1 MTNENEKVN
10 KITFSSGGGRGSSGQ
25 NPFGFMGNNNGRS
38 LAQSSFSQKQR
49 INDYDSSILD
59 SRSYLD
65 MDDEMAKLEF
75 QITEKEKNLAYLRE
89 KIKGSEQIAKVNEV
103 LDLKIKEK
111 AMEKE
116 LVELRKEYSKRS
128 VTSKV
133 KGAVINNVEK
143 EKNFVIVDKIGKFIS
158 RKVLPKVS
166 KKFEDITKL
175 SSSLDTLQSINKNI
189 DELIDMKVPFGEQT
203 QNYEKLTAYLN
214 RANKIHS
221 QISKSMKKIG

>member
-1 MTNENEKVN
+1 MTEENEKIQ
-10 KITFSSGGGRGSSGQ
+10 KINLFSGSRNPSGQ
-25 NPFGFMGNNNGRS
+25 NPFGFMNNQNGRS

-59 SRSYLD
+59 NRSYLD
-65 MDDEMAKLEF
+65 MDDETAKLEF

-103 LDLKIKEK
+103 LELKIKEK
-111 AMEKE
+111 SMEKE
-116 LVELRKEYSKRS
+116 LAELRREYSKRS
-128 VTSKV
+128 VSSKV
-133 KGAVINNVEK
+133 KGAVKNNSQTQ
-143 EKNFVIVDKIGKFIS
+143 KNFVIVDKIGKFIS
-158 RKVLPKVS
+158 RKVLPKIS

-175 SSSLDTLQSINKNI
+175 SNSLDTLQSINKNI

-203 QNYEKLTAYLN
+203 QNYEKLTAYLS

>member
-1 MTNENEKVN
+1 MANENEKIQ
-10 KITFSSGGGRGSSGQ
+10 KINLFSGSNNPSGQ
-25 NPFGFMGNNNGRS
+25 NPFGFMNNQNGRS

-59 SRSYLD
+59 NRSYLD
-65 MDDEMAKLEF
+65 MDDETAKLEF

-89 KIKGSEQIAKVNEV
+89 KIKGSEQIAKVHEV
-103 LDLKIKEK
+103 LELKIKEK
-111 AMEKE
+111 SMEKE
-116 LVELRKEYSKRS
+116 LAELRREYSKRS
-128 VTSKV
+128 VSSKV
-133 KGAVINNVEK
+133 KGVVKNNAQNQ
-143 EKNFVIVDKIGKFIS
+143 KNFAIVDKIGKFIS

-175 SSSLDTLQSINKNI
+175 SNSLDTLQSINKNI